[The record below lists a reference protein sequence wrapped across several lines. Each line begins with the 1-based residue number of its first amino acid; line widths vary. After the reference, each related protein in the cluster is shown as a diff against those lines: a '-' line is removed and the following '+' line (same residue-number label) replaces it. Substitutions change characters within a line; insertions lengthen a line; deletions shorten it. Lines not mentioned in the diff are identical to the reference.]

1 MIADEF
7 WASDKNAA
15 LWAKMG
21 NYIEDWGVSSSG
33 RMMSWKEGNLETNQ
47 KFSLGILSLKIQPLL
62 KLQTIKLLMNLKK
75 SLKIV

>member
-33 RMMSWKEGNLETNQ
+33 RMMSWKEGNLETNPEVHIWNIIP
-47 KFSLGILSLKIQPLL
+47 KDPAAFKAA
-62 KLQTIKLLMNLKK
+62 ND
-75 SLKIV
+75 KIVDEFKE